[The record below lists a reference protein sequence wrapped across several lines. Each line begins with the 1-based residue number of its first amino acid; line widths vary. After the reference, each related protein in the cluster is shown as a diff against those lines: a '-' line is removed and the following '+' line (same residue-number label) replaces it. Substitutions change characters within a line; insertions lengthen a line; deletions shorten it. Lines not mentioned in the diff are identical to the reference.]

1 VFFIYKLLIYVL
13 FLISCWL
20 RKSKSQAFFMVT
32 TFGVP
37 DIEWK
42 GTRVGAKEEH
52 HLPLTPIYCGGVQSR
67 SITETG

>member
-1 VFFIYKLLIYVL
+1 
-13 FLISCWL
+13 
-20 RKSKSQAFFMVT
+20 MVT